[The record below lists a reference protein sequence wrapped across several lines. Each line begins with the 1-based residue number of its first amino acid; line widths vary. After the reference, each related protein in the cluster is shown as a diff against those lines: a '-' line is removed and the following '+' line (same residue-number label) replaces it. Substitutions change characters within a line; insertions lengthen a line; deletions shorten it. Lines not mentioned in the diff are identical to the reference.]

1 MNIKY
6 SCDFFEEFYIV
17 VVGYMKQTF
26 KKAAFSA
33 SGLVVPK
40 ERESLLEIRF
50 GSEKWNNVLQKAST

>member
-1 MNIKY
+1 
-6 SCDFFEEFYIV
+6 
-17 VVGYMKQTF
+17 MKQTF

-50 GSEKWNNVLQKAST
+50 GSEKWNNVL

>member
-6 SCDFFEEFYIV
+6 SYDFFHGFYIV
-17 VVGYMKQTF
+17 VVRYMKQTF

-50 GSEKWNNVLQKAST
+50 GSEKWNNVL

>member
-6 SCDFFEEFYIV
+6 SYDFFEEFYIV
-17 VVGYMKQTF
+17 VVGYMKHTF
-26 KKAAFSA
+26 KNAAFSA

-50 GSEKWNNVLQKAST
+50 GSEKWNNVL